1 MMTGIA
7 ILKYSGLFLPRD
19 KSETLVVFDDTC
31 ASASEP
37 ADVYYTQAGVEEA
50 AKNYDAQG
58 NQAQAA
64 ELRLGLEALIEFRT
78 KHDHNH

>member
-1 MMTGIA
+1 MLNGIA
-7 ILKYSGLFLPRD
+7 TLKYSGLFLPRD
-19 KSETLVVFDDTC
+19 KSETLVAFDDT
-31 ASASEP
+31 SASTSEP
-37 ADVYYTQAGVEEA
+37 SDIYYTQAGIEEA

-64 ELRLGLEALIEFRT
+64 ELRLGLEALIKFRT